1 MKLLRSL
8 SSRLVV
14 YWVFF
19 SMLAFF
25 TVPAT
30 VLLPLAWLG
39 IDDVGYVR
47 LEGHTVKRARRILL
61 NALRQSTRRRS
72 ICRDDG

>member
-1 MKLLRSL
+1 MKPLRSL

-19 SMLAFF
+19 SLLAFF

-47 LEGHTVKRARRILL
+47 LEGQTVKRARGVIM
-61 NALRQSTRRRS
+61 NAVRQAPNGSRKY
-72 ICRDDG
+72 RDDG